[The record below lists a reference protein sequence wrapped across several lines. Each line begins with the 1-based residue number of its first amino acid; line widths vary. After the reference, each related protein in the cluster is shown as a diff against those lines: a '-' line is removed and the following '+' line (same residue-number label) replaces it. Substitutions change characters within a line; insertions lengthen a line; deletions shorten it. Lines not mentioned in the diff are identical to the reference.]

1 MVSRIRETL
10 KIPTPSPN
18 MWARDSTQHKDSE
31 DVTVA
36 RDLEKQRVLNYPSGS
51 SGIPRVLARGR
62 LEGQR
67 QRERPNSP
75 ADCQLLPHPFQIQAI
90 PDKLLVLQKEKTLTV
105 EGPAL
110 PCPLLKLTLLL
121 EAGESQ
127 SRLAPSH

>member
-1 MVSRIRETL
+1 MEGHLCS
-10 KIPTPSPN
+10 
-18 MWARDSTQHKDSE
+18 
-31 DVTVA
+31 
-36 RDLEKQRVLNYPSGS
+36 
-51 SGIPRVLARGR
+51 

-90 PDKLLVLQKEKTLTV
+90 PDKLLVLQKEKKTLTV

-110 PCPLLKLTLLL
+110 PCPLPGKLILLL

-127 SRLAPSH
+127 S